1 MTPDELDRLL
11 ADRGGRIAAERI
23 RQADALK
30 AAKAGPWSPPL
41 TVAKPRRRKATQAK
55 VTTIRRRA

>member
-11 ADRGGRIAAERI
+11 ADRGARIATERA

-30 AAKAGPWSPPL
+30 AARVGPWAPSL
-41 TVAKPRRRKATQAK
+41 VAMKPRRRKVKPAN
-55 VTTIRRRA
+55 VTPIRRRA